1 MAETSMTHGAR
12 WNRRPIALLLVLAI
26 SVAACGASTSGSGGS
41 DANGCDQWCG
51 NGSATVTVGGTTQT
65 ISGGGC
71 VDGGLA
77 GIDARFGDWRSV
89 NGLSSYLMLI
99 AYPPGSPTPTPGPTL
114 APDAAPT
121 GPASPSVIGSS
132 NGQPFALGPGT
143 VVTIAANGT
152 GSFSGTDVNGYGP
165 VAGSFSCH

>member
-1 MAETSMTHGAR
+1 MTLIAWR
-12 WNRRPIALLLVLAI
+12 SRLPIALLLVLA
-26 SVAACGASTSGSGGS
+26 GALAGCDAGTSGSGSTDG
-41 DANGCDQWCG
+41 ANGCDRWCG
-51 NGSATVTVGGTTQT
+51 NGSATVTIGGSTQS

-77 GIDARFGDWRSV
+77 GVDARFGDWRSV

-99 AYPPGSPTPTPGPTL
+99 AYRPGTPTPTPGPTL
-114 APDAAPT
+114 APDTAPT
-121 GPASPSVIGSS
+121 GPAAPSVIGSA

-143 VVTIAANGT
+143 VVAIAANGT

-165 VAGSFSCH
+165 VTGTFSCS